1 MRSEMKRSTAKSSE
15 TPLETIRGEKGMLME
30 TGSSGI
36 EEAYQ
41 RKVSLLQAL
50 LGCLHLEQESLVT
63 MNLKSLWSLME
74 RKDSLLDS
82 IGLTDQEIRAAEAQV
97 SDGGSDGGA
106 QRADLPK
113 EVRQAVRGLSRE
125 IQRLKMEIRARVKEN
140 VSFIQETLRFFD
152 EIVSIFAA
160 GNRPELPYEPQPGR
174 ARMSSSLIY
183 QREV

>member
-1 MRSEMKRSTAKSSE
+1 
-15 TPLETIRGEKGMLME
+15 MLME

-41 RKVSLLQAL
+41 KKVSLLQAL
-50 LGCLHLEQESLVT
+50 LGCLHLEQESLIT

-82 IGLTDQEIRAAEAQV
+82 IGLTDQEIRAVEAL
-97 SDGGSDGGA
+97 GSVGGA
-106 QRADLPK
+106 DGTDLPK

-160 GNRPELPYEPQPGR
+160 GNRPEVSYEPQPGR